1 MKIKAF
7 IMAGMLAFGAL
18 ITNASE
24 KKTGKSEGK
33 EDAPEYNISAA
44 QNSNF
49 ARKTIGYNSVV
60 NENSLAAKTENQ
72 VGEYGTAKLG
82 WQTRKGKI
90 GYNAL
95 VETYETP
102 RLIFGF
108 NSCISEEGDLV
119 RYPDISDRHVL
130 TDKWSNRKGKIGYSS
145 VIQKEMDVTCCAIQ

>member
-7 IMAGMLAFGAL
+7 MMAGMFSFGAL
-18 ITNASE
+18 ISNASD
-24 KKTGKSEGK
+24 KKTETSVGK
-33 EDAPEYNISAA
+33 EDAPEYNIPAA

-49 ARKTIGYNSVV
+49 ERKTIGYKSVV

-72 VGEYGTAKLG
+72 VGEYGTAMLG
-82 WQTRKGKI
+82 WQSRKGKI

-95 VETYETP
+95 VEQNRNP

-108 NSCISEEGDLV
+108 NSCISEEGELV

-130 TDKWSNRKGKIGYSS
+130 TNKWSNRKGKIGYSS
-145 VIQKEMDVTCCAIQ
+145 VIQKEMEVTCCAVH